1 LTDLA
6 VATPPEAAAAC
17 LAEPGWAAEARP
29 ALPARK
35 VALTTSANPCR
46 SFTDPPK
53 DKYLIRLN
61 IRKLTAVLRALRRQ
75 WCPLNST
82 IVK

>member
-6 VATPPEAAAAC
+6 VATPPEAVVAVAR

-35 VALTTSANPCR
+35 AALTTSASPYR

-53 DKYLIRLN
+53 DKYLIQLN
-61 IRKLTAVLRALRRQ
+61 IR
-75 WCPLNST
+75 N
-82 IVK
+82 